1 MRLEAAAAA
10 AARLAAVLAAGVA
23 LLAGPARAQTPM
35 QAIQQQ
41 QQQQQIQQAQ
51 QALQRQQLEQQQQAP
66 TTPFTAPLTGGARG
80 LGGLLPG
87 APPAYALPSLLGPER
102 LLVRPGET
110 TQSEGGPVASGPLG
124 DGARTPGATAVFGA
138 SLFTRESTAITDAP
152 NPNYVIVPG
161 DRVSLRVWGAVE
173 SEALGVVDPSG
184 FLFLPNVGPVRVAG
198 VRAGDLQRVVEA
210 EVQKVYTSQ
219 VRVYAVLL
227 STQRI
232 GVFVTGFVRP
242 PGRFGGSAADSV
254 LDFLLRAG
262 GVDPGR
268 GSFRDISVQRNG
280 RAVVTIDLYRFLLEG
295 GLPPVRLQEGDT
307 LVVARQRAMVGAD
320 GAVRNNYLFEVPARG
335 MTGRELMEYAR
346 PLPSA
351 TNAIVRGTRGGQPF
365 SRYVSLR
372 ELTGLPLADQD
383 MVTFI
388 TDSPARTVRVT
399 VEGSRLGPSVLVT
412 DRDAQLCGVLDH
424 IAVDP
429 TLADTNSVFLL
440 RPSVAQQQR
449 RSIDEALDRLERQLF
464 MAVSATTGV
473 AAIRASEAQLV
484 SSYIQRARR
493 TQPEGRLVVSSEAGQ
508 CVPVRLEDGDV
519 IVIPERSSTVL
530 VSGEVTAPR
539 AVVHRPGMRLTDYVR
554 AAGGFTPRGRDSTLM
569 VRRASGELVLDPANQ
584 TLRPGDEL
592 IALPYLDPKS
602 FQIGADLL
610 GLIYQ
615 VAVATRIFL

>member
-1 MRLEAAAAA
+1 MRLDA
-10 AARLAAVLAAGVA
+10 AARLSAALACAA
-23 LLAGPARAQTPM
+23 LLGMPAARAQTPM

-51 QALQRQQLEQQQQAP
+51 QALQRQQLEQQGQAP
-66 TTPFTAPLTGGARG
+66 PTTSFTAPVPGTSRG
-80 LGGLLPG
+80 LGLVPG
-87 APPAYALPSLLGPER
+87 APPTYTLPNLVGPER
-102 LLVRPGET
+102 ILVRPGEV
-110 TQSEGGPVASGPLG
+110 TQSEGGPVASRPLG
-124 DGARTPGATAVFGA
+124 EDGRAAGATAVFGA
-138 SLFTRESTAITDAP
+138 SLFTREATALTDAP

-161 DRVSLRVWGAVE
+161 DRVSVRVWGAVE
-173 SEALGVVDPSG
+173 AEALGVVDPSG
-184 FLFLPNVGPVRVAG
+184 FLFLPNIGPLRVAG
-198 VRAGDLQRVVEA
+198 VRAGDLQRAVEA

-232 GVFVTGFVRP
+232 GVFVTGFVRT

-254 LDFLLRAG
+254 LDFLVRAG

-268 GSFRDISVQRNG
+268 GSFRDIAVQRGG
-280 RAVVTIDLYRFLLEG
+280 RTVVTIDLYRFLLEG

-307 LVVARQRAMVGAD
+307 LVVGRQRAMVGAD
-320 GAVRNNYLFEVPARG
+320 GAVRNNYLFEVPNRALN
-335 MTGRELMEYAR
+335 GRELIEYAR
-346 PLPSA
+346 PLPAA

-365 SRYVSLR
+365 SRYASLP
-372 ELTGLPLADQD
+372 ELARLTLGDQD
-383 MVTFI
+383 TVTFI

-399 VEGSRLGPSVLVT
+399 VEGSRLGPSVLIT

-429 TLADTNSVFLL
+429 ALADTGSVFLL

-449 RSIDEALDRLERQLF
+449 RAIDEALDRLERQLF
-464 MAVSATTGV
+464 FAVSATTGV

-508 CVPVRLEDGDV
+508 CAPVRLEDGDV

-539 AVVHRPGMRLTDYVR
+539 AVVFRPGMRLTDYVR

-569 VRRASGELVLDPANQ
+569 IRRASGELVLDPASQ
-584 TLRPGDEL
+584 VLRPGDEV

>member
-1 MRLEAAAAA
+1 MRRRSVRLAAAAWTA
-10 AARLAAVLAAGVA
+10 LAA
-23 LLAGPARAQTPM
+23 AGPAAAQTPI

-41 QQQQQIQQAQ
+41 QQLQQIQQAQ
-51 QALQRQQLEQQQQAP
+51 QALQQQQQAAP
-66 TTPFTAPLTGGARG
+66 TTSYSAPLNANRG
-80 LGGLLPG
+80 VGLTPG
-87 APPAYALPSLLGPER
+87 APPTYTLPSLIAPDR
-102 LLVRPGET
+102 VLVRPGEV
-110 TQSEGGPVASGPLG
+110 TQSEGGAVASGPLG
-124 DGARTPGATAVFGA
+124 GDAARPGATAVFGA
-138 SLFTRESTAITDAP
+138 ALFTRESTAVTDAP

-184 FLFLPNVGPVRVAG
+184 FLFLPNIGPVRVAG
-198 VRAGDLQRVVEA
+198 VRAGDLQRVVET

-219 VRVYAVLL
+219 VQVYAVLL

-232 GVFVTGFVRP
+232 GVFVTGFVRT

-254 LDFLLRAG
+254 LDFLIRAG

-268 GSFRDISVQRNG
+268 GSFRDVALQRNG
-280 RAVVTIDLYRFLLEG
+280 RTVVTIDLYRFLLSG
-295 GLPPVRLQEGDT
+295 GLPPIRLQEGDT
-307 LVVARQRAMVGAD
+307 LVVAKQRAMVGAD
-320 GAVRNNYLFEVPARG
+320 GAVRNNYLFEVPNRA
-335 MTGRELMEYAR
+335 MTGRELIDYAR

-351 TNAIVRGTRGGQPF
+351 TNAILRGTRGGQPF
-365 SRYVSLR
+365 SRYATLA
-372 ELTGLPLADQD
+372 ELAKLQLGDQD

-388 TDSPARTVRVT
+388 TDSPARTVRVS

-412 DRDAQLCGVLDH
+412 DRDANLCGVLDH

-429 TLADTNSVFLL
+429 VLADTANVFLL

-449 RSIDEALDRLERQLF
+449 RTIDEALDRLERQLF
-464 MAVSATTGV
+464 TAVSATTGV

-493 TQPEGRLVVSSEAGQ
+493 TQPEGRLVVSSDAGQ

-519 IVIPERSSTVL
+519 IVIPERSSTIL

-539 AVVHRPGMRLTDYVR
+539 AVVFRPGMRIGDYVR
-554 AAGGFTPRGRDSTLM
+554 AAGGYTPRGRDSTLM
-569 VRRASGELVLDPANQ
+569 IRRASGELLLEPEKLA
-584 TLRPGDEL
+584 LRPGDEL
-592 IALPYLDPKS
+592 IALPYLDPKR
-602 FQIGADLL
+602 FQIGADLF
-610 GLIYQ
+610 GLLYQ

>member
-1 MRLEAAAAA
+1 MRLEVRISATLAMVAMLTAAAH
-10 AARLAAVLAAGVA
+10 G
-23 LLAGPARAQTPM
+23 QTPM

-41 QQQQQIQQAQ
+41 QQQQQILQAQ
-51 QALQRQQLEQQQQAP
+51 QALQRQQLEQQQTPP
-66 TTPFTAPLTGGARG
+66 TTSFTVPLTGARG
-80 LGGLLPG
+80 LSLTPG
-87 APPAYALPSLLGPER
+87 APPTYTLPHLVGPER
-102 LLVRPGET
+102 IISRPGEV

-124 DGARTPGATAVFGA
+124 ESARGLGAAAVFGA
-138 SLFTRESTAITDAP
+138 SLFTREATAVTDAP

-173 SEALGVVDPSG
+173 AEALGVVDPSG
-184 FLFLPNVGPVRVAG
+184 FLFLPNVGPLRVAG

-232 GVFVTGFVRP
+232 GVFVTGFVRT

-268 GSFRDISVQRNG
+268 GSYRDIAVQRGG
-280 RAVVTIDLYRFLLEG
+280 RTIVTLDLYRFLLEG

-320 GAVRNNYLFEVPARG
+320 GAVRNNYLFEVPGRA
-335 MTGRELMEYAR
+335 MTGRELIDYAR
-346 PLPSA
+346 PLPAA
-351 TNAIVRGTRGGQPF
+351 TNAIIRGTRGGQPF
-365 SRYVSLR
+365 SRYASLA
-372 ELTGLPLADQD
+372 ELSRLQLGDQD

-412 DRDAQLCGVLDH
+412 DRDANLCGVLDH
-424 IAVDP
+424 VAVDP
-429 TLADTNSVFLL
+429 VLADTGSVFLL

-449 RSIDEALDRLERQLF
+449 RAIDEALDRLERQLF
-464 MAVSATTGV
+464 MAASATTGV
-473 AAIRASEAQLV
+473 AAIRSSEAQLV

-539 AVVHRPGMRLTDYVR
+539 AVVHRPGMRLADYVR
-554 AAGGFTPRGRDSTLM
+554 QAGGFTPRGRESALM

-584 TLRPGDEL
+584 ILRPGDEL

-602 FQIGADLL
+602 FQIGSDLL